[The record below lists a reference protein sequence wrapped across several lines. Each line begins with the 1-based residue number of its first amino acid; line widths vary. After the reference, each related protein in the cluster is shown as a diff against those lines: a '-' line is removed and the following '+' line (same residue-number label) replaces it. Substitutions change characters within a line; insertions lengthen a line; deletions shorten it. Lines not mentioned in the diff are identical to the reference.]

1 MKTDINPLSHV
12 KFTKIY
18 TDGRQEDFKF
28 NDPAYKV
35 LFTAAF
41 LNRRL
46 RGKKLERF
54 DELMSGKYV
63 GFDWRTTNR
72 AYIPFV
78 ETEDFCL
85 YFVRLERCCDGKL
98 EEAIPETTFV
108 LKVEW
113 VR

>member
-1 MKTDINPLSHV
+1 MNTDYNPLSHV

-18 TDGRQEDFKF
+18 TDGRQDEFKF
-28 NDPAYKV
+28 DDPAYKI
-35 LFTAAF
+35 LLTAAF

-46 RGKKLERF
+46 GDKKLERY
-54 DELMSGKYV
+54 DELRHGKYV
-63 GFDWRTTNR
+63 GFDWCTINR

-85 YFVRLERCCDGKL
+85 YFVRLERCRDGKL
-98 EEAIPETTFV
+98 EEIIHETTFV

>member
-18 TDGRQEDFKF
+18 TDGCQEEFKF

-46 RGKKLERF
+46 GGKKLERF
-54 DELMSGKYV
+54 DELVRGKYV
-63 GFDWRTTNR
+63 GFDWCTTNR

-85 YFVRLERCCDGKL
+85 YFVHLERCRNEEL
-98 EEAIPETTFV
+98 EEIINETTFV

>member
-1 MKTDINPLSHV
+1 MNTDLNPLSHV

-18 TDGRQEDFKF
+18 TDGRQEEFKF
-28 NDPAYKV
+28 DDPAYKV

-46 RGKKLERF
+46 GGKKLERY
-54 DELMSGKYV
+54 DELTHGKYV
-63 GFDWRTTNR
+63 GFDWCTTNR

-85 YFVRLERCCDGKL
+85 YFVRIERYRNEEL
-98 EEAIPETTFV
+98 EEFFPETTFV

>member
-1 MKTDINPLSHV
+1 MKTDSNPLSHV

-18 TDGRQEDFKF
+18 TDGRQEDFRF
-28 NDPAYKV
+28 DDPAYKV
-35 LFTAAF
+35 LLTAAF

-46 RGKKLERF
+46 CGKKLERF
-54 DELMSGKYV
+54 DELMHGKYV
-63 GFDWRTTNR
+63 EVDWCTTDR

-78 ETEDFCL
+78 EAEDFCL
-85 YFVRLERCCDGKL
+85 YFVRLERCRNGEL
-98 EEAIPETTFV
+98 EEIIHESTFV

>member
-1 MKTDINPLSHV
+1 MNTDYNQLSHV

-18 TDGRQEDFKF
+18 TDGRQEEFRFD
-28 NDPAYKV
+28 NPAYEV

-46 RGKKLERF
+46 CGKKLERY
-54 DELMSGKYV
+54 DELRNGKHV
-63 GFDWRTTNR
+63 GFDWCTTNR

-85 YFVRLERCCDGKL
+85 YFVRIERYRNGEL
-98 EEAIPETTFV
+98 EEFYPETTFV

>member
-1 MKTDINPLSHV
+1 MSADYNPLSHV

-28 NDPAYKV
+28 DDPAYKV

-41 LNRRL
+41 LNRRIN
-46 RGKKLERF
+46 GKKLERI
-54 DELMSGKYV
+54 DELRYGKHV
-63 GFDWRTTNR
+63 GFDWHTTKCV
-72 AYIPFV
+72 YIPFM

-85 YFVRLERCCDGKL
+85 YFVRIERYCN
-98 EEAIPETTFV
+98 EEFEEFFPETTFV

>member
-1 MKTDINPLSHV
+1 MNTDYNPLSHV

-18 TDGRQEDFKF
+18 TDGRQEEFEFD
-28 NDPAYKV
+28 DPAYKI
-35 LFTAAF
+35 LLTAAF

-46 RGKKLERF
+46 GGKKLERY
-54 DELMSGKYV
+54 DELRRGKHV
-63 GFDWRTTNR
+63 GFDWHTLNR

-85 YFVRLERCCDGKL
+85 YFVRIERSCNGKL
-98 EEAIPETTFV
+98 EEIIHETAVV

>member
-1 MKTDINPLSHV
+1 MKTDFNPLSHV

-18 TDGRQEDFKF
+18 TDGYQEEFKF

-46 RGKKLERF
+46 GGKKLERF
-54 DELMSGKYV
+54 DELVRGKYV
-63 GFDWRTTNR
+63 GFDWCTTNR

-85 YFVRLERCCDGKL
+85 YFVHLERCRN
-98 EEAIPETTFV
+98 EEIEEIINETTFV

>member
-1 MKTDINPLSHV
+1 MNTDYNPLSHV

-18 TDGRQEDFKF
+18 TDGRQAEFKF
-28 NDPAYKV
+28 DDPAYKI
-35 LFTAAF
+35 LLTAAF

-46 RGKKLERF
+46 GGKKLERY
-54 DELMSGKYV
+54 DEPRRGKRV
-63 GFDWRTTNR
+63 GFDWRTLNR

-85 YFVRLERCCDGKL
+85 YFVRLERCCNGKL
-98 EEAIPETTFV
+98 EEIIYETTVV

>member
-1 MKTDINPLSHV
+1 MNTDYNPLSHV

-18 TDGRQEDFKF
+18 TDGLQEEFRFD
-28 NDPAYKV
+28 DSAYKV
-35 LFTAAF
+35 LLTAAF

-46 RGKKLERF
+46 GGKKLERF
-54 DELMSGKYV
+54 DELVRGKYV
-63 GFDWRTTNR
+63 EVDWCTTDR

-85 YFVRLERCCDGKL
+85 YFVRLECCRNGKL
-98 EEAIPETTFV
+98 EEIIHESTFV

>member
-1 MKTDINPLSHV
+1 MTLLTRYCSPPHFLI
-12 KFTKIY
+12 
-18 TDGRQEDFKF
+18 EDL
-28 NDPAYKV
+28 V
-35 LFTAAF
+35 V
-41 LNRRL
+41 
-46 RGKKLERF
+46 KKLERY
-54 DELMSGKYV
+54 DELRRGKHV

-98 EEAIPETTFV
+98 EEIIHETTFV

>member
-28 NDPAYKV
+28 NDPVYKV

-46 RGKKLERF
+46 MGKTLERY
-54 DELMSGKYV
+54 DELLRGEHD
-63 GFDWRTTNR
+63 GADWLTTKR
-72 AYIPFV
+72 AYIPFMD
-78 ETEDFCL
+78 TEDFCL
-85 YFVRLERCCDGKL
+85 YFVRLENRCNDKL
-98 EEAIPETTFV
+98 VAIFHETTFV